1 MPDPLPEFVASTLA
15 WLATRGVGPT
25 DELRLAHAA
34 QASNGGVLMAPDAS
48 LPGVPGLFA
57 CGEVAGGMHGT
68 DRVGGLSSAGCL
80 MFGQRAGESAAR
92 WARNHSASRAPL
104 SWEPLASALEE
115 VRLLEGR
122 LVEGARPTG
131 DAGAVAETARA
142 LWQCRAAKALLASA
156 LARWESR
163 GARFR
168 SDFPETNPALARP
181 SKVRLDDARIAV
193 RLG

>member
-34 QASNGGVLMAPDAS
+34 QASNGGVLIAPDAS

-57 CGEVAGGMHGT
+57 CGEVAGGMHGA

-104 SWEPLASALEE
+104 SWEPLASAGAGGTHEALALALDGSCLAPRDERGLASALEE

-131 DAGAVAETARA
+131 DVGAVAETARA
-142 LWQCRAAKALLASA
+142 L
-156 LARWESR
+156 
-163 GARFR
+163 
-168 SDFPETNPALARP
+168 
-181 SKVRLDDARIAV
+181 
-193 RLG
+193 